1 MNTAK
6 KSWVS
11 PKETLEEFTPNEYV
25 SACYKIACKAG
36 TQAVPSNGFQW
47 DGYEHAGATHAES
60 GAGTCA
66 DSTANRIITD
76 TGIDSKVGEYNSEQG
91 WLDGSIDK
99 IIDNGDNKVGP
110 GDLVYWH
117 TSGTENRRWN
127 HWGIIE
133 EADSSRPNHS

>member
-1 MNTAK
+1 MAR
-6 KSWVS
+6 W
-11 PKETLEEFTPNEYV
+11 
-25 SACYKIACKAG
+25 
-36 TQAVPSNGFQW
+36 
-47 DGYEHAGATHAES
+47 
-60 GAGTCA
+60 
-66 DSTANRIITD
+66 
-76 TGIDSKVGEYNSEQG
+76 
-91 WLDGSIDK
+91 SIDK